1 MIGAIMET
9 SPSPEET
16 APLFSLRRAD
26 EAVGVAALLVIVF
39 SILWGVVSRYIFP
52 QPAAWT
58 YELAIMAFAYLVF
71 FGAVAGVRLGTHA
84 AIDVLVAALPS
95 GWQQAIAW
103 FNYLLLALFFIV
115 MTVLFGWQAW
125 TSRHVHTIA
134 MDLSRSLSYGPL
146 ALASAGMFVQH
157 LIVERPWTVRLHRN
171 VESLI

>member
-1 MIGAIMET
+1 MET
-9 SPSPEET
+9 SHLPEET
-16 APLFSLRRAD
+16 IPLLSFRRAD
-26 EAVGVAALLVIVF
+26 EAIGVVALIVIVF

-84 AIDVLVAALPS
+84 AIDVLVTTFPS
-95 GWQQAIAW
+95 SWQKAIAW
-103 FNYLLLALFFIV
+103 FNYLLLAVFFVV
-115 MTVLFGWQAW
+115 MTVLFAWQAW

-134 MDLSRSLSYGPL
+134 LDLSRSLSYGPL

-157 LIVERPWTVRLHRN
+157 LIVERPWTARVHRN

>member
-1 MIGAIMET
+1 ME
-9 SPSPEET
+9 PSHAREET
-16 APLFSLRRAD
+16 IPLLSLHRAD
-26 EAVGVAALLVIVF
+26 EAIGVVALIVIVF

-84 AIDVLVAALPS
+84 AIDVLVTALP
-95 GWQQAIAW
+95 GTWQKAIAW
-103 FNYLLLALFFIV
+103 FNYLLLAVFFLV
-115 MTVLFGWQAW
+115 MTVLFAWQAW
-125 TSRHVHTIA
+125 TSRQVHTIA
-134 MDLSRSLSYGPL
+134 LDLSRSFSYGPL

-157 LIVERPWTVRLHRN
+157 LIVERPWTVRAHRN

>member
-1 MIGAIMET
+1 MET
-9 SPSPEET
+9 SRPPEE
-16 APLFSLRRAD
+16 AIPLLSLRRAD
-26 EAVGVAALLVIVF
+26 EAIGVAALLVIVI
-39 SILWGVVSRYIFP
+39 SILWGVISRYIFP

-84 AIDVLVAALPS
+84 AIDVLVAAFPE
-95 GWQQAIAW
+95 GWQKAVAW
-103 FNYLLLALFFIV
+103 FNYFLLAVFFIA
-115 MTVLFGWQAW
+115 MTVLFAWQAW

-134 MDLSRSLSYGPL
+134 LDLSRSLSYGPL
-146 ALASAGMFVQH
+146 ALASAGMLFQH